1 MIPGDFFPVCQAFAL
16 KKHVHFPREKNKPHV
31 KIFHMKLD
39 VLRQMFPNCDS
50 TLTYLVPNA
59 ITSFVSSI
67 IVRLGMLS
75 QMVSKHK
82 REEIFLGCGEVV

>member
-1 MIPGDFFPVCQAFAL
+1 M
-16 KKHVHFPREKNKPHV
+16 HFPREKNKQHI

>member
-1 MIPGDFFPVCQAFAL
+1 M
-16 KKHVHFPREKNKPHV
+16 HFPREKNKQHI

-39 VLRQMFPNCDS
+39 VLRQLFPNCVS

-82 REEIFLGCGEVV
+82 REVIFLGCGEVV

>member
-1 MIPGDFFPVCQAFAL
+1 
-16 KKHVHFPREKNKPHV
+16 
-31 KIFHMKLD
+31 MKLD

-67 IVRLGMLS
+67 IVRVGMLS

-82 REEIFLGCGEVV
+82 REEVFLGCGEVV

>member
-1 MIPGDFFPVCQAFAL
+1 MISSLFVKHFAQ
-16 KKHVHFPREKNKPHV
+16 KNTCIFHVKKNKQHV